1 MCKFCNII
9 ADRQKKDILY
19 FGNPPGEPLRNQPF
33 THRNLSEDQLKRIK
47 DELKKIGVARG

>member
-1 MCKFCNII
+1 MCKFCDII
-9 ADRQKKDILY
+9 ADRRKKDILY

-33 THRNLSEDQLKRIK
+33 THRNLSENQLKRIK